1 MRDSVVSVMAAV
13 FGVDE
18 SEISDSLVMGNYDAW
33 DSLKH
38 MNLVVALE
46 EEFEVVFTDE
56 EVTEL
61 LSVPLIL
68 EILKAKHG

>member
-1 MRDSVVSVMAAV
+1 MRDGVVSVMAAV

-18 SEISDSLVMGNYDAW
+18 SDISDSIVMGSYDAW

-46 EEFEVVFTDE
+46 EEFDVVFTDE

-68 EILKAKHG
+68 EILKSKRS